1 MKTSLACCSFL
12 LLGGCAHL
20 EQAPLVYASK
30 ISIGADVS
38 TASAGTPGISMHVGI
53 KSVDAAYVPVVVA
66 RNCRNDSTGIPC
78 VGREYDLM
86 RISGSAKQG
95 MPDAEESPVEAVL
108 IANANKA
115 SADYQQALRDEA
127 LAKQAVTE
135 VQRKLEQLRKS
146 EEFRDLSSVSI
157 WGEGA
162 GANAIKNSGG
172 WIGLPANKTRLLQDF
187 NNLEQKAQTAS
198 AEYAAK
204 RTDSEVKRAILSSE
218 RAKITKSNLGDAYSV
233 FGSFNSGNSGDVE
246 KGANVGLGKVF
257 STGVAAQQ
265 LASGV
270 AAIKCYDLIK
280 ARTADAVAATDLER
294 LLLLCR

>member
-1 MKTSLACCSFL
+1 MKTSLACFSVL

-30 ISIGADVS
+30 LSIGADVS

-66 RNCRNDSTGIPC
+66 RKCHSDSTGIPC
-78 VGREYDLM
+78 FGREYDLM

-115 SADYQQALRDEA
+115 SADYQQALKAEA
-127 LAKQAVTE
+127 LAKQAALE
-135 VQRKLEQLRKS
+135 VQGKLEQLRKS
-146 EEFRDLSSVSI
+146 RELQDLSSASL
-157 WGEGA
+157 WAEGK
-162 GANAIKNSGG
+162 GANAIKNSGER
-172 WIGLPANKTRLLQDF
+172 IGLPVDKMKLLKDF
-187 NNLEQKAQTAS
+187 NTLEQKAQIAS

-204 RTDSEVKRAILSSE
+204 RSDSEVKGTILSSE
-218 RAKITKSNLGDAYSV
+218 RAKLAKSNLGDAYSV
-233 FGSFNSGNSGDVE
+233 FGSFNSSNTGDV
-246 KGANVGLGKVF
+246 KNGANVGLGKVF

-280 ARTADAVAATDLER
+280 ARTADTVAATDLER
-294 LLLLCR
+294 LLLLCK